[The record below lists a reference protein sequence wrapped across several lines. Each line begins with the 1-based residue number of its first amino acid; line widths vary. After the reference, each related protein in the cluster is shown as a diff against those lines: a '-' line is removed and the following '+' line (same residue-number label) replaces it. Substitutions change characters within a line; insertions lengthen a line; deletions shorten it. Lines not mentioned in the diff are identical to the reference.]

1 MALLSKTA
9 QFARS
14 TAFALALIY
23 VGLGLLAMA
32 CFALPLWYYWRVIFR
47 DPIMESA
54 REDAENL
61 TQIYE
66 ERGHDRLEA
75 FLTERIRLKIVGDRM
90 FMFASPSYLPIT
102 GNIPAW
108 PAGVPAE
115 SGSYTLTLKLRDRPL
130 RVMLVRVNLNGGYN
144 LLVARDVSHSG
155 AVEQRF
161 WIGLAGA
168 SFALLAVG
176 LAGAFL
182 VRRTVLLRINDIN
195 QSVSAIAGG
204 NLSHR
209 LPVSGRQDEFGTLA
223 RTINRMFDQ
232 IEQLLNGVRNVSNA
246 VAHDLRTPLTQVRAR
261 LERCATQVGDQ
272 GSAPAEIDAAIDEVD
287 HVIHIFN
294 ALLRL
299 AEIDSGARH
308 CAFVAVNLVDIAA
321 GAVDFYRPV
330 ADERAI
336 TLSFEDEVEEIWL
349 QGDSLLLS
357 QALANLLDNALK
369 FVPPGGRV
377 AVAVSKHGEYGGEIT
392 VADDGPG
399 IPASERSRVVERFY
413 RVDASREQTPGIG
426 LGLSLVEAVAKL
438 HGGALLLVD
447 NHPGLKAQMALGE
460 TTFGLNQDSVSHRPV
475 PAA

>member
-1 MALLSKTA
+1 MAVFGKTLHI
-9 QFARS
+9 ARS
-14 TAFALALIY
+14 TAFTLALVY

-32 CFALPLWYYWRVIFR
+32 CFALPLTYSWRVIFR
-47 DPIMESA
+47 DSIMESA

-61 TQIYE
+61 TRIYE
-66 ERGHDRLEA
+66 DSGPERLEA
-75 FLTERIRLKIVGDRM
+75 FLSERIKLKIVGDRM
-90 FMFASPSYLPIT
+90 FMFASPSFEPIT

-115 SGSYTLTLKLRDRPL
+115 AGAYTLTLKLRDRPL
-130 RVMLVRVNLNGGYN
+130 RVMLIRVNLSGGYN

-168 SFALLAVG
+168 SGALLAVG
-176 LAGAFL
+176 LIGAFL
-182 VRRTVLLRINDIN
+182 VRRTVLLKINDIN

-209 LPVSGRQDEFGTLA
+209 LPVSGRKDEFDTLA

-246 VAHDLRTPLTQVRAR
+246 VAHDLRTPLTQVRSR
-261 LERCATQVGDQ
+261 LERCAAQIGDE
-272 GSAPAEIDAAIDEVD
+272 GTAPLEIDAAIEEID

-299 AEIDSGARH
+299 AEIDGGARH
-308 CAFVAVNLVDIAA
+308 CAFTLVNLVDIAA
-321 GAVDFYRPV
+321 GAVDFYRPL

-336 TLSFEDEVEEIWL
+336 TLTFDHGEQEVWL

-369 FVPPGGRV
+369 FVPQGGRV
-377 AVAVSKHGEYGGEIT
+377 AVAVGRRGTDGGEIS
-392 VADDGPG
+392 VADNGPG
-399 IPASERSRVVERFY
+399 IPAAEMPRVVERFY
-413 RVDASREQTPGIG
+413 RVDSSRSQTPGVG
-426 LGLSLVEAVAKL
+426 LGLSLVDAVAKL
-438 HGGALLLVD
+438 HGGGLRLAD
-447 NHPGLKAQMALGE
+447 NHPGLKARMALGE
-460 TTFGLNQDSVSHRPV
+460 AEQ
-475 PAA
+475 

>member
-1 MALLSKTA
+1 MAVQSKTA
-9 QFARS
+9 LFARS
-14 TAFALALIY
+14 TAFTLALIY
-23 VGLGLLAMA
+23 VGLGLSAMA
-32 CFALPLWYYWRVIFR
+32 CFALPLWYYWSVILR

-66 ERGHDRLEA
+66 ERGPDRLEA
-75 FLTERIRLKIVGDRM
+75 FLTERIKLKIVGDRM
-90 FMFASPSYLPIT
+90 FMFASPSYQPIT

-108 PAGVPAE
+108 PAGVPAK

-130 RVMLVRVNLNGGYN
+130 RVMLVRVNLSGGYN

-155 AVEQRF
+155 AVEQHF

-168 SFALLAVG
+168 SGALLAVG

-182 VRRTVLLRINDIN
+182 VRRTILLRINDIN
-195 QSVSAIAGG
+195 HSVSAIARG

-209 LPVSGRQDEFGTLA
+209 LAVSGRQDEFGTLA

-261 LERCATQVGDQ
+261 LERCAAQIGDQ
-272 GSAPAEIDAAIDEVD
+272 GTAPAEIDAAIEEVD

-299 AEIDSGARH
+299 AEIDGGARH
-308 CAFVAVNLVDIAA
+308 CAFVAVNLADIAA

-336 TLSFEDEVEEIWL
+336 TLSFDNGEGDVWL
-349 QGDSLLLS
+349 QGDSLLLT

-369 FVPPGGRV
+369 FVPRGGRV
-377 AVAVSKHGEYGGEIT
+377 AVAVRKRGGDGGEII
-392 VADDGPG
+392 VADNGPG
-399 IPASERSRVVERFY
+399 IPAAERPRVVERFY
-413 RVDASREQTPGIG
+413 RVDSSRGQTEGIG
-426 LGLSLVEAVAKL
+426 LGLSLVDAVAKL
-438 HGGALLLVD
+438 HGGALWLAD
-447 NHPGLKAQMALGE
+447 NEPGLKARMELTRQGS
-460 TTFGLNQDSVSHRPV
+460 D
-475 PAA
+475 